1 MQTVTGNWG
10 GSSASVFDNGGQ
22 SDEIQEGDS
31 FINTTN
37 GEKFYIQEINEDNK
51 KLPYYVIKSNLT
63 DLPKVISI
71 AEWNRFVKKGLF
83 QKVEIE
89 YAEIPFLTFCEK
101 NNIKPTDL
109 PANIKRK
116 IKIYEDKYDVFMEL
130 EELEE
135 DDPNDPIYDMQYE
148 LSEMNS
154 EIVSDIRKFLT
165 KKKKMA
171 QGGQI
176 PSIGDS
182 GIITDKNSM
191 FVGKMALIMGDLGN
205 MFEVRVGERTT
216 MIKKNGIRV
225 VSDEYAKGGYT
236 KRVSKDDLYR
246 VREKTKHE
254 RTDTEGVGNFE
265 LPKDKDTRYLYELN
279 DFDKNLVKDIKL
291 KPNEHIFRYET
302 YSTKIGGYI
311 PLIKINLDNQ
321 MVYFLTENAW
331 DGGDI
336 EFGRKGEKAQ
346 FINISDKYAQGGFVG
361 ADMTPTM
368 MGGGMGNVQ
377 DAILENGGLAKVEI
391 VNKDVKF
398 DKNLYKGVLDDFD
411 LDGLPN
417 ADDPHPFSRK
427 DKKSVEQ
434 TKLSTALNNVVR
446 VKEKMDD
453 ELEVFVAKLQ
463 KSAPSDSKIYGRT
476 KTPYSI
482 LNKLVNSRLLDAKR
496 GLKDLVGTTVAFNSF
511 SDLQKFKKQ
520 VDKGLFGKVVDFDDY
535 YENPNDGYRAYHY
548 IVEQDGIPIE
558 LQLKTDRMKQINV
571 LSHDAYKNQNLN
583 KDYLLYLTTIA
594 NEADK
599 GNSSA
604 MEQFTEVMGN
614 KVAVKKRL
622 SNQHTK

>member
-1 MQTVTGNWG
+1 MN
-10 GSSASVFDNGGQ
+10 
-22 SDEIQEGDS
+22 EKQE
-31 FINTTN
+31 
-37 GEKFYIQEINEDNK
+37 K
-51 KLPYYVIKSNLT
+51 
-63 DLPKVISI
+63 
-71 AEWNRFVKKGLF
+71 
-83 QKVEIE
+83 
-89 YAEIPFLTFCEK
+89 TF
-101 NNIKPTDL
+101 
-109 PANIKRK
+109 
-116 IKIYEDKYDVFMEL
+116 
-130 EELEE
+130 
-135 DDPNDPIYDMQYE
+135 
-148 LSEMNS
+148 
-154 EIVSDIRKFLT
+154 
-165 KKKKMA
+165 
-171 QGGQI
+171 
-176 PSIGDS
+176 
-182 GIITDKNSM
+182 
-191 FVGKMALIMGDLGN
+191 
-205 MFEVRVGERTT
+205 
-216 MIKKNGIRV
+216 
-225 VSDEYAKGGYT
+225 AKGGYT

-279 DFDKNLVKDIKL
+279 DFDKNLVRDIKL

-311 PLIKINLDNQ
+311 PLVKINLDNQ

-346 FINISDKYAQGGFVG
+346 FINISDKYANGGKMNDGGEFEDKNQYDFSIRFFKDNLDVLNDNYDYEEFRGTKNNVIKKVNDSLTKGKMVYANVRIENIVTDWYYESGDLERMRMEVNRYGENEYAQGGFVG

-417 ADDPHPFSRK
+417 ADDPHPFTRK

-548 IVEQDGIPIE
+548 IVEQDGVPIE